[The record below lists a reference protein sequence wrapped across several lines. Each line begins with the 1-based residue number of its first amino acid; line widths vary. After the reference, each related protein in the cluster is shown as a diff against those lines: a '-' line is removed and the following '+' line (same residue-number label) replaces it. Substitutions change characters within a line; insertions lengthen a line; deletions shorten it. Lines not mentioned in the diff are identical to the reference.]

1 MLMYLLKSAPRF
13 NGNVLEKSMQIK
25 INGKPEE
32 IQAKTVLE
40 LLQAKDI
47 EPQMVSVEL
56 NSTIVDRAAYSTLTL
71 KEGDTL
77 EFLFFMGGGE
87 GFDPA
92 NKVSER
98 GRLRL
103 APPAEGATLAPI
115 NR

>member
-1 MLMYLLKSAPRF
+1 MALTLYYSNRRELRGRF
-13 NGNVLEKSMQIK
+13 RKIMQIK

-77 EFLFFMGGGE
+77 EFLFFMGGG
-87 GFDPA
+87 
-92 NKVSER
+92 K
-98 GRLRL
+98 
-103 APPAEGATLAPI
+103 
-115 NR
+115 